1 MRGGE
6 GRGWDGRGEDG
17 RGGEG
22 RGLSTLSTN
31 QNLCDRGA

>member
-1 MRGGE
+1 MGGEGRGGE
-6 GRGWDGRGEDG
+6 GRGGE
-17 RGGEG
+17 GGEG